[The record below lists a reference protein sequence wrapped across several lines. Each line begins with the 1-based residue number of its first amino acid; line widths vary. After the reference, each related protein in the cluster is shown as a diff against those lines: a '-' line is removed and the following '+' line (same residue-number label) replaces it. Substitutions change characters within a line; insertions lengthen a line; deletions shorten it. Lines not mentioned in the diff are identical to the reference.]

1 MQIDFPED
9 SKCTLNSHTLYIF
22 LDEGG
27 NLDFSASGTRF
38 FTVSTITK
46 LRPFSIESDL
56 LALKYDLL
64 EEGLDLERFHASE
77 DKQAVRDRVF
87 SIIGKHLAQFRI
99 DSLIVEKRKTQPQL
113 RDQEKFYPVMLGY
126 LLRHVFKQVMGENH
140 KQIIVKTDQLPLN
153 KKRKAFEK
161 AIKTT
166 LADMLPNHARYRVL
180 HHESRS
186 SISLQVADYCNW
198 AIYKKWTTGDSR
210 SYDLIKEGIKSEF
223 DIFRTGKEHYY

>member
-1 MQIDFPED
+1 MQNDFSGD
-9 SKCTLNSHTLYIF
+9 SKCILNSQTLYIF

-27 NLDFSASGTRF
+27 NLDFSASGTKF

-87 SIIGKHLAQFRI
+87 SIIGKHLTQFRI
-99 DSLIVEKRKTQPQL
+99 DSLIVEKRKTQPQI
-113 RDQEKFYPVMLGY
+113 RDQEKFYPAMLGY
-126 LLRHVFKQVMGENH
+126 LLKYVFKQVMGENH

-223 DIFRTGKEHYY
+223 DIFRTGKEYYY

>member
-64 EEGLDLERFHASE
+64 EEGLNLERFHASE

-161 AIKTT
+161 SIKTT

>member
-1 MQIDFPED
+1 MTTD
-9 SKCTLNSHTLYIF
+9 SNQDSDSQLDSQTLYIF

-27 NLDFSASGTRF
+27 NLDFSANGTPF

-46 LRPFSIESDL
+46 CRPFAVDSDL
-56 LALKYDLL
+56 LSLKYDLL

-77 DKQAVRDRVF
+77 DKQPVRDRVF
-87 SIIGKHLAQFRI
+87 FLIGKHLARFRI

-113 RDQEKFYPVMLGY
+113 REQEKFYPAMLGY
-126 LLRHVFKQVMGENH
+126 LLRHVFKEAQGERY
-140 KQIIVKTDQLPLN
+140 KQIIVKTDRLPLN

-166 LADMLPNHARYRVL
+166 LAEMLPSHARYRVL

-198 AIYKKWTTGDSR
+198 AIYKKWTNGDLR
-210 SYDLIKEGIKSEF
+210 SYELIKAGIKSEF
-223 DIFRTGKEHYY
+223 DIFKTGGMYYY